1 MKDYPSGWP
10 FGPAQS
16 ALRGVSFTVAR
27 GEVMGLLGPNRAGK
41 TTLVKILL
49 SLCRPSAGR
58 VMRLGRPASDRRT
71 LGQIG
76 YIHENPAFP
85 RYLTATDLLEYYAA
99 LALVPRAEVRR
110 RIPRLLERVGLAD
123 RAREPIAGY
132 SKGMVQRLALAQALV
147 NAPDLL
153 VFDEPSEGL
162 DLDGRAL
169 VRNLICEQRRAGRS
183 VLLVTHFWPDVEQL
197 CDRVAILK
205 AGRLVH
211 LGPLATLSHR
221 PTGGPAPALEATLR
235 GFFGNAHS

>member
-1 MKDYPSGWP
+1 
-10 FGPAQS
+10 
-16 ALRGVSFTVAR
+16 VSFGVAR

-71 LGQIG
+71 LGRIG
-76 YIHENPAFP
+76 YVHENPAFP
-85 RYLTATDLLEYYAA
+85 RYLTATGLLEYYAA
-99 LALVPRAEVRR
+99 LALVPRACARD

-169 VRNLICEQRRAGRS
+169 VRNLVCEQRRAGRS
-183 VLLVTHFWPDVEQL
+183 VLLVTHLWPDVQQL
-197 CDRVAILK
+197 CDRVAMLK

-211 LGPLATLSHR
+211 LGPLANLSR
-221 PTGGPAPALEATLR
+221 RAADGPAPALEATLR
-235 GFFGNAHS
+235 GFLGSAEP